1 MSYRQQ
7 QYNDMSYYHPQTQ
20 DMSSYVAVEGALTKD
35 NCNVFG
41 LTPREVRY
49 LKVGWTCS
57 NTPGTRVGQGSRV
70 QSLSINKNQIEQIM
84 NRERK
89 KKESQC

>member
-1 MSYRQQ
+1 
-7 QYNDMSYYHPQTQ
+7 MSYYHPQTQ

-49 LKVGWTCS
+49 LKVGGTYS

-70 QSLSINKNQIEQIM
+70 QSLSVKQI
-84 NRERK
+84 K
-89 KKESQC
+89 LDK